1 MPPASWFMIPAM
13 QKIFAALLWTAVVL
27 VAMFVVVTA
36 IGMALPKDHVV
47 SRTLT
52 LERHSPSVAYN
63 VITDFEVG
71 PRWRPGLVKVEK
83 VQARMGM
90 DTWKE
95 TYEGGQT
102 LTLRTTEFS
111 IPNRLVRQVADVNG
125 PFTGRWEYDIAKTET
140 GGSTVKITEYGTV
153 PNPFF
158 RFMSKYVFGQTGEID
173 KYLKALA
180 HALQEEPRIS

>member
-1 MPPASWFMIPAM
+1 MRP
-13 QKIFAALLWTAVVL
+13 LLPLFVSVCLVL
-27 VAMFVVVTA
+27 VALFVVVTA

-52 LERHSPSVAYN
+52 LERHSPPLVYG
-63 VITDFEVG
+63 VITDFEAG

-95 TYEGGQT
+95 TYNHGDS

-111 IPNRLVRQVADVNG
+111 IPNRLVRQIADVNG
-125 PFTGRWEYDIAKTET
+125 PFSGRWQYDISKTES
-140 GGSTVKITEYGTV
+140 GGTTVKITEYGTV
-153 PNPFF
+153 NNPFF
-158 RFMSKYVFGQTGEID
+158 RFMSKYVIGQTSEID

-180 HALQEEPRIS
+180 HALQEQPKIS